1 MKNKKLKILGL
12 VLLLGGIVNIQA
24 ANVTLGS
31 FATGS
36 YTVTEYTIGAIP
48 VQNST
53 GLVFGTTVS
62 LGDALTGDFASTL
75 NWSSY
80 GWTGTGSGISNSTL
94 GLLMTMNQ
102 SINPNLNFTVT
113 VYGTDGTDY
122 KTLQTY
128 TGTTAGMV
136 KDVQSFVALT
146 PNSGSYVGGSPTQV
160 VALDIGWDGTT
171 GSGGFG
177 TIHAIQSSFELAAIP
192 EPSVASLLALG
203 TVGLVALRVRR
214 KS

>member
-1 MKNKKLKILGL
+1 M
-12 VLLLGGIVNIQA
+12 LGGVVNIQA

-36 YTVTEYTIGAIP
+36 YTVTEFTAGAIP
-48 VQNST
+48 VQSST
-53 GLVFGTTVS
+53 GLAFGTTVS
-62 LGDALTGDFASTL
+62 LGDVLTGDFASPL

-80 GWTGTGSGISNSTL
+80 GWTGAGSSLSNSTL

-102 SINPNLNFTVT
+102 STNPNLNFTVT
-113 VYGTDGTDY
+113 VYGTGYDVIQ
-122 KTLQTY
+122 KFV
-128 TGTTAGMV
+128 GTTTGMV

-160 VALDIGWDGTT
+160 IALDIGWDGST
-171 GSGGFG
+171 GSTGFG
-177 TIHAIQSSFELAAIP
+177 SIQAIQSSFEVAAIP

>member
-12 VLLLGGIVNIQA
+12 VLMLGGIVNIQA

-36 YTVTEYTIGAIP
+36 YTVTEFTAGAIP
-48 VQNST
+48 VQSST
-53 GLVFGTTVS
+53 GLAFGTTVS
-62 LGDALTGDFASTL
+62 LGDVLTGDFASTL
-75 NWSSY
+75 DWSSY
-80 GWTGTGSGISNSTL
+80 GWTGTGSSISNSTL

-113 VYGTDGTDY
+113 VYGTGY
-122 KTLQTY
+122 NILQTY

-160 VALDIGWDGTT
+160 IALDIGWDGTT

-177 TIHAIQSSFELAAIP
+177 SIQAIQSSFELAAIP

>member
-12 VLLLGGIVNIQA
+12 VLMLGGIVNIQA

-36 YTVTEYTIGAIP
+36 YTVTEFTAGAIP
-48 VQNST
+48 VQSST
-53 GLVFGTTVS
+53 GLAFGTTVS
-62 LGDALTGDFASTL
+62 LGDVLTGDFASTL
-75 NWSSY
+75 DWSSY
-80 GWTGTGSGISNSTL
+80 GWTGTGSSISNSTL

-102 SINPNLNFTVT
+102 STNPNLNFTVT
-113 VYGTDGTDY
+113 VYGTGYDVIQ
-122 KTLQTY
+122 KFV
-128 TGTTAGMV
+128 GTTTGMV

-160 VALDIGWDGTT
+160 IALDIGWDGTT

-177 TIHAIQSSFELAAIP
+177 SIQAIQSSFELAAIP